1 MHRLLGCC
9 LALLFAVGGWAP
21 VLAQSAADT
30 SSSASASAIET
41 ERTAGGTRFQTPV
54 HALAWEDGREG
65 GVQAQAVV
73 NEERGYTAF
82 ALRLRVDAD
91 AVGGDAAPTLVL
103 EADGQ
108 QRSVRGRNVSVRDTT
123 VVVVVQRGRFADL
136 ARATTARLA
145 MDGRTAVLPA
155 ELQRQMRALAETC
168 TRQPL
173 GCAPDAR

>member
-1 MHRLLGCC
+1 
-9 LALLFAVGGWAP
+9 
-21 VLAQSAADT
+21 
-30 SSSASASAIET
+30 
-41 ERTAGGTRFQTPV
+41 
-54 HALAWEDGREG
+54 
-65 GVQAQAVV
+65 VV

-108 QRSVRGRNVSVRDTT
+108 RRSVRGRNVSVRDTT

>member
-1 MHRLLGCC
+1 
-9 LALLFAVGGWAP
+9 
-21 VLAQSAADT
+21 
-30 SSSASASAIET
+30 
-41 ERTAGGTRFQTPV
+41 
-54 HALAWEDGREG
+54 
-65 GVQAQAVV
+65 
-73 NEERGYTAF
+73 
-82 ALRLRVDAD
+82 
-91 AVGGDAAPTLVL
+91 
-103 EADGQ
+103 
-108 QRSVRGRNVSVRDTT
+108 VSVRDTT